1 MAKFQRSNSRRGRRS
16 KAASLSFGESERPK
30 LKLGT
35 PGDQFEREADSV
47 ADKVVSQ
54 DKGNIS
60 PMTQATL
67 PVQPQFLHR
76 QSEKEEQ
83 AAAKFIQKQ
92 GQEEED
98 KMQRQEEEEEA
109 VQSKFLQAQEEK
121 EEPVQSQEEEEEI
134 QPRFAQL
141 QAEEEEPQAKLV
153 QLQSEEEEEPQAKYV
168 QMQEEKEEPQAKM
181 IQRFAESDTVKV
193 DRKSAISKKDGDL
206 NTSDQEQKK
215 PSFNFEESLEVAK
228 AAGRPLDD
236 GARNYMEEKMGHNFG
251 SVRIHTDPE
260 AVQLAKHIKAQ
271 AFTVGN
277 HIFFNVGKYNPDT
290 DEGLKLLAHE
300 LTHVIQQGF

>member
-35 PGDQFEREADSV
+35 PGDQFEREADAV

-60 PMTQATL
+60 PTAQATL

-98 KMQRQEEEEEA
+98 KMQRQEEEEA

-141 QAEEEEPQAKLV
+141 QARGKRQG
-153 QLQSEEEEEPQAKYV
+153 S
-168 QMQEEKEEPQAKM
+168 
-181 IQRFAESDTVKV
+181 TVN
-193 DRKSAISKKDGDL
+193 RMEGMEIHIS
-206 NTSDQEQKK
+206 
-215 PSFNFEESLEVAK
+215 
-228 AAGRPLDD
+228 
-236 GARNYMEEKMGHNFG
+236 
-251 SVRIHTDPE
+251 
-260 AVQLAKHIKAQ
+260 
-271 AFTVGN
+271 
-277 HIFFNVGKYNPDT
+277 
-290 DEGLKLLAHE
+290 
-300 LTHVIQQGF
+300 

>member
-1 MAKFQRSNSRRGRRS
+1 
-16 KAASLSFGESERPK
+16 
-30 LKLGT
+30 LGT
-35 PGDQFEREADSV
+35 PGDQFEREADAV
-47 ADKVVSQ
+47 ADKVVNQ

-60 PMTQATL
+60 PTAQATL

-76 QSEKEEQ
+76 QSEKEEP

-98 KMQRQEEEEEA
+98 KMQRQEEEEEEA

-153 QLQSEEEEEPQAKYV
+153 QLQ
-168 QMQEEKEEPQAKM
+168 EEKEEPQAKM
-181 IQRFAESDTVKV
+181 IQRFSESDTVKV
-193 DRKSAISKKDGDL
+193 DRKSAISTKDGDL
-206 NTSDQEQKK
+206 KTSNQEQKK

-290 DEGLKLLAHE
+290 DDGLKLLAHE
-300 LTHVIQQGF
+300 LTHVIQQGK